1 MGNRKTRTDAEN
13 AIFGRKPKVSPVTE
27 VKIIN
32 VDDIP
37 IPSAIAEHEGK
48 LSLWNF
54 ICSDLANRGILNI
67 SYVHLLEMLINDIA
81 LYQTLQPDLENE
93 GTTYTTVDKY
103 GNVKY
108 HTNPKFTQV
117 HLLKSSILQKL
128 VSLGMTPKD
137 IVYVVNPAATA
148 QIQATV
154 DEKKRINYFK

>member
-27 VKIIN
+27 VKVIN

-37 IPSAIAEHEGK
+37 IPHMIAENEGK

-54 ICSDLANRGILNI
+54 ICADLANRGVLNV

-81 LYQTLQPDLENE
+81 MYQTLLPELEDE
-93 GTTYTTVDKY
+93 GTTYQTVDKY
-103 GNVKY
+103 GNVKH

-148 QIQATV
+148 QIQAV
-154 DEKKRINYFK
+154 AEERKKLNYFK